1 MPGAVASGPRPGP
14 SGRRLSGRR
23 SSALGHLENL
33 VGDQPVRLAVH
44 VGSRLGSRSLDQAE
58 DLACAF
64 VHPVIPVVNAM
75 GHLHRQIG
83 LVRVGAVDG
92 GGDAALATQGRELA
106 TLDIVDVHVEM
117 HQGSP

>member
-33 VGDQPVRLAVH
+33 VGDQPDRLAVH

-64 VHPVIPVVNAM
+64 VHPAIPVVNAM

-83 LVRVGAVDG
+83 LVRLGAVG
-92 GGDAALATQGRELA
+92 GGDDAALIRKSTVSGQRG
-106 TLDIVDVHVEM
+106 
-117 HQGSP
+117 